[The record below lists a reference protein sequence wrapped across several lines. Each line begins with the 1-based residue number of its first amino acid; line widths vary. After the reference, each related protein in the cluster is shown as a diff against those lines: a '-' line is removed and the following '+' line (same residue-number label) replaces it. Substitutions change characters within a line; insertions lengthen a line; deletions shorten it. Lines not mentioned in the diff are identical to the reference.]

1 VRNRWKLVIAL
12 SALAIG
18 SSPVAAQSGYLLAE
32 NLGYTGTVTCY
43 ATLSDALGGVGATC
57 SAAIPQRDLSLYF
70 VQNNPAFAG
79 SGYPPSAAIFLTNWY
94 AGGGSNPN
102 NTNVGFMQMYDDG
115 AGSVSSMS
123 MGWNPTLTN
132 FHLAA
137 SGGPTITGCTTIP
150 PQDCGRLWNGGSQA
164 NGGSYHWWDVNV
176 MFSGFSPATY
186 NATTGVYE
194 SVSEPVSVSGTI
206 RGVFADATTGMFHRL
221 DATVNTTSW
230 AASNGHAGTTHAGAV
245 VPEPATI
252 LLVASGLVA
261 VGAVTRRKRA

>member
-132 FHLAA
+132 HYRLHDDTAPGLRTSLERWLA
-137 SGGPTITGCTTIP
+137 GQRRQLPLVGRERDVLRILTGDLQRHDRCL
-150 PQDCGRLWNGGSQA
+150 R
-164 NGGSYHWWDVNV
+164 
-176 MFSGFSPATY
+176 
-186 NATTGVYE
+186 
-194 SVSEPVSVSGTI
+194 
-206 RGVFADATTGMFHRL
+206 
-221 DATVNTTSW
+221 
-230 AASNGHAGTTHAGAV
+230 
-245 VPEPATI
+245 
-252 LLVASGLVA
+252 
-261 VGAVTRRKRA
+261 VGI